1 MRYLITENQSSDF
14 VQSRLKKFNITY
26 DILYWDDNGRD
37 SITAIVYLY
46 KDLEAFEDN
55 NWCKFFFN
63 YDSRFNKLTY
73 DGRYPHIEKNR
84 KFMILPPQ
92 MVLKFFSEK
101 VENYLK
107 KYIGKGY
114 TTLPKPKLAESN
126 LVRRVINE
134 ETSGLGDFI
143 ETLKL
148 KFDMSDELVDFV
160 VNFIEKSDCQKIEFS
175 EFKYPA
181 LGAAL
186 HNGVL
191 INVAILN
198 RPLGFALFVIFH
210 EIAHQY
216 QYKKYGIEKMNEFY
230 NDEIS
235 VVDTAKFM
243 KTIETT
249 ADNFASRKIRE
260 LQGMGL
266 IDEKY
271 VPIEMYK
278 TVPESRLVAFI
289 EDIRSKLRERNITS
303 PDDIS
308 KFYYNLIKNNL

>member
-1 MRYLITENQSSDF
+1 
-14 VQSRLKKFNITY
+14 
-26 DILYWDDNGRD
+26 
-37 SITAIVYLY
+37 
-46 KDLEAFEDN
+46 
-55 NWCKFFFN
+55 
-63 YDSRFNKLTY
+63 
-73 DGRYPHIEKNR
+73 
-84 KFMILPPQ
+84 
-92 MVLKFFSEK
+92 
-101 VENYLK
+101 
-107 KYIGKGY
+107 
-114 TTLPKPKLAESN
+114 
-126 LVRRVINE
+126 
-134 ETSGLGDFI
+134 
-143 ETLKL
+143 
-148 KFDMSDELVDFV
+148 MSDELVDFV